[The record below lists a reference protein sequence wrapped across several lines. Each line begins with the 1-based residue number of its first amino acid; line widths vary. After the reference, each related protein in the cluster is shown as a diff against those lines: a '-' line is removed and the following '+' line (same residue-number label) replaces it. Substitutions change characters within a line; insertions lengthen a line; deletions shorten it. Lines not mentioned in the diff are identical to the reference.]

1 MSVVATDEDL
11 VNKNLKE
18 QAQAVWEE
26 IYDQYKRCDPNNH
39 DKLKYLQ
46 GCLDCCG
53 LFAGYSKLSEFRVF
67 QKLVKSKEE
76 KKGERKLPPK
86 VYEEPKQKSKSAKK
100 KK

>member
-1 MSVVATDEDL
+1 MSVVATDEDII
-11 VNKNLKE
+11 NKNLKE
-18 QAQAVWEE
+18 QAQVVWEE

-67 QKLVKSKEE
+67 QKLVKSKEQ
-76 KKGERKLPPK
+76 KGEKRLPPK
-86 VYEEPKQKSKSAKK
+86 VFEQPQQKSKSAKK